1 MILEGNLIG
10 VSGFGTVNS
19 HILIGYSGTQ
29 LIKRESCPASLRF
42 AAVRM

>member
-10 VSGFGTVNS
+10 ASGFGTVNG
-19 HILIGYSGTQ
+19 HILISYSGTQ
-29 LIKRESCPASLRF
+29 LIKTESCPASLRF